1 MNAGF
6 SPSKRSE
13 RLYIRLTADEA
24 EYVAGLA
31 DVRGLSVS
39 DFVRKRVLRG
49 SGCRS
54 LIVRRRVLPTDVA
67 GTIRELSAI
76 ACDLRHLVA
85 LAEANKAIA
94 PDHLTICLAA
104 VHAALDGFSV

>member
-1 MNAGF
+1 MNAPLP
-6 SPSKRSE
+6 PSKRSE
-13 RLYIRLTADEA
+13 RLYIRLTVDEA

-31 DVRGLSVS
+31 DMCGLSVS
-39 DFVRKRVLRG
+39 DYVRKRVLRG
-49 SGCRS
+49 SACRS
-54 LIVRRRVLPTDVA
+54 LVRRRVLPTDAA

-94 PDHLTICLAA
+94 ADHLTTCLAA
-104 VHAALDGFSV
+104 VHTALDGFSI